1 MKTREHKIA
10 SIAKRLAQNG
20 WSSIYSYVEK
30 HFDEDDYDDTSYDVG
45 DEVHWEDPDEGKS
58 SGTYKL

>member
-30 HFDEDDYDDTSYDVG
+30 HFDEDDYDDPCKVERVYG
-45 DEVHWEDPDEGKS
+45 YIFP
-58 SGTYKL
+58 